1 MNRTTARIAG
11 IGNGRFSATSERG
24 RPVAQDESLSA
35 VMNAAD
41 EWKRARGEEVGVEVR
56 IDDAHSL
63 PLYDTAGE
71 WMTGE
76 DLARY
81 LFAEHAALA

>member
-1 MNRTTARIAG
+1 MNRTTNRIAG
-11 IGNGRFSATSERG
+11 IGNGRFIATSERG

-41 EWKRARGEEVGVEVR
+41 AWKTSRGEEVSVEVR
-56 IDDAHSL
+56 IDDAHGL
-63 PLYDTAGE
+63 PLYDTAGQ
-71 WMTGE
+71 WMTSE

-81 LFAEHAALA
+81 LAAEACAD